1 MSEPR
6 QTGYL
11 RHGRLPLMQAG
22 LLGRTGRS
30 RAMTAATVAQA
41 VDDLPQRLSAVSAFR
56 WLAPASVAG
65 ISAALGVVAAVWFT
79 TGRPSGYAIGAAA
92 GCASYLAGRTARGL
106 AGPQLGAWPR
116 TAAERAIGQVAGV
129 AVEAAIVAALAA
141 GGTAAGQPGLW
152 RLATIVLILLTIRQV
167 ASACSDPEP
176 DVPREALLE
185 GFVWRVLAF
194 PPGGQMLLVAVVTP
208 VWGSQAALTGMA
220 WWSAIALA
228 SMLMT
233 RGAVPAELRPLPAWR
248 DDGPVAT
255 WLGRLVRGQLIPLP
269 PALTGL
275 AGVSVLAVLGL
286 RDLPGFLLLTP
297 VIAMLL
303 ASVGA
308 SHPHDGRL
316 DWLAPALLLAG
327 QYVYLAAAGFA
338 SGVPLALVFL
348 LCALIALHYR
358 ALTAGARAGL
368 ALGWDGRMLVA
379 GLGAALGLAT
389 FAYLLLA
396 CYVAVLVARALR
408 TANIPEISGQ

>member
-1 MSEPR
+1 
-6 QTGYL
+6 
-11 RHGRLPLMQAG
+11 
-22 LLGRTGRS
+22 
-30 RAMTAATVAQA
+30 MTAATVAQA
-41 VDDLPQRLSAVSAFR
+41 VDGLPQRLSALSAVR
-56 WLAPASVAG
+56 WLPAASMAG

-79 TGRPSGYAIGAAA
+79 AGQPSDSAIGAVA

-106 AGPQLGAWPR
+106 AGPQFGAWPR
-116 TAAERAIGQVAGV
+116 GAAQRAIGQVAGV

-152 RLATIVLILLTIRQV
+152 RLAIIVLILLAIRQV
-167 ASACSDPEP
+167 AGSCSDPEP
-176 DVPREALLE
+176 DVPREASLE

-208 VWGSQAALTGMA
+208 VWGSQAALTGLA
-220 WWSAIALA
+220 WWSAVALA
-228 SMLMT
+228 SMVVT
-233 RGAVPAELRPLPAWR
+233 RGAVPAELRPVPAWR

-255 WLGRLVRGQLIPLP
+255 WLGRLVQGQLVPLP

-286 RDLPGFLLLTP
+286 RDLPGFLLITP

-316 DWLAPALLLAG
+316 DWLAPSLLMAG

-358 ALTAGARAGL
+358 ALTVGARAGL

-379 GLGAALGLAT
+379 GLGAALGVAT
-389 FAYLLLA
+389 FAYVLLA
-396 CYVAVLVARALR
+396 GYVAVLVGRALR
-408 TANIPEISGQ
+408 PRRGPPRTVRAGAAGSQPEGAANIPVISGQ

>member
-1 MSEPR
+1 
-6 QTGYL
+6 
-11 RHGRLPLMQAG
+11 
-22 LLGRTGRS
+22 
-30 RAMTAATVAQA
+30 MTAATVAQA
-41 VDDLPQRLSAVSAFR
+41 VEGLPQRLSGLSACR
-56 WLAPASVAG
+56 WLPAAAAAG

-79 TGRPSGYAIGAAA
+79 AGQPSACAIGAVA

-106 AGPQLGAWPR
+106 AGPRFGAWPR
-116 TAAERAIGQVAGV
+116 TAAERAAGQLSGV

-152 RLATIVLILLTIRQV
+152 RLAIIVLILLTIRQV

-176 DVPREALLE
+176 DGPREASLE
-185 GFVWRVLAF
+185 GFFWRVLAF
-194 PPGGQMLLVAVVTP
+194 PPGGQILLVAVVTP
-208 VWGSQAALTGMA
+208 VWGSQAALTALA
-220 WWSAIALA
+220 WWSVVALA
-228 SMLMT
+228 SMIVT
-233 RGAVPAELRPLPAWR
+233 RGAVPAEVRPVPAWR

-255 WLGRLVRGQLIPLP
+255 WLGRLVQGQLIPLP

-275 AGVSVLAVLGL
+275 AGVCVLAVLGL
-286 RDLPGFLLLTP
+286 RDLPGFLLITP

-316 DWLAPALLLAG
+316 DWLTPALLLAG

-358 ALTAGARAGL
+358 ALTAGVPAGL

-389 FAYLLLA
+389 LAYVLLTG
-396 CYVAVLVARALR
+396 YVAVLVVRALR
-408 TANIPEISGQ
+408 ARGGPRRMAGARGAGSRPDGAAHIPVISGQ